1 MLSYIMFFF
10 FKQKTAYERRIS
22 DWSSDVCSSDL
33 ITLTR
38 CDQGV
43 DVLIGP
49 VTADGLGALEA
60 MTDFAVKHGLAR
72 LSVDRGYGAELVHM
86 PDAPTISFDG
96 IPVALPPSA
105 FLQATVD
112 GERALV
118 SPVQRSVAG
127 GRRIADLFDGLGT
140 FTSPL
145 SRKAQFPAREAGG

>member
-1 MLSYIMFFF
+1 MF
-10 FKQKTAYERRIS
+10 AERS
-22 DWSSDVCSSDL
+22 AGG

-86 PDAPTISFDG
+86 PDAPTITFDG

-112 GERALV
+112 GEGARV
-118 SPVQRSVAG
+118 SETG
-127 GRRIADLFDGLGT
+127 
-140 FTSPL
+140 
-145 SRKAQFPAREAGG
+145 REACRGRGCL